1 MYGPSKVTVEG
12 VPFGLPAGTSLML
25 GDTPDFQKGV
35 SSLPVQTQAELRR
48 ATELSRSGSLKA
60 AYDIY
65 EAIVMLFPDCDTG
78 GVGVKLILYLKWIRL
93 RMPSRAA

>member
-1 MYGPSKVTVEG
+1 M
-12 VPFGLPAGTSLML
+12 
-25 GDTPDFQKGV
+25 

-65 EAIVMLFPDCDTG
+65 EAIVMLFPDCIPAVWGEANTLFEMDTLTDAQQSRMNMLVAKIQANFPG
-78 GVGVKLILYLKWIRL
+78 SGVAAY
-93 RMPSRAA
+93 MDSRCFSLWVV